1 MPCPKV
7 RLRALQS
14 PDVQTTIR
22 LVPCEVRNGSNPAL
36 GAFPLHVR
44 SGAASGIPRGTAR
57 CRRSADFVAEKSSL
71 PPGVRNLSNATSR
84 RLLTRPLFPCVA
96 TGEARA
102 TEAPRSVA
110 PPPGFRRRRGHRPRR
125 TRRVGAPA
133 TQTAGQTTLS
143 PRDCSGRCS
152 ALTPHC
158 WKSYSDRLAGFS
170 VRPEQNHEAIQA
182 GAGHAQFPKASLV
195 FEMAGQ
201 GKIH

>member
-1 MPCPKV
+1 MLPYGGRCERPSEKSCPD
-7 RLRALQS
+7 
-14 PDVQTTIR
+14 PDGAS
-22 LVPCEVRNGSNPAL
+22 LGSLSEP
-36 GAFPLHVR
+36 
-44 SGAASGIPRGTAR
+44 SS
-57 CRRSADFVAEKSSL
+57 EKSSP

-84 RLLTRPLFPCVA
+84 RLLSPFSVRRDP
-96 TGEARA
+96 GEARA

-170 VRPEQNHEAIQA
+170 VRPEQNHEVIQA